1 MQAVKIG
8 PQFEADSQMGPLISA
23 TQRERVQGFVNRAQA
38 NGATIVTG
46 GGIPAG
52 FDRGYY
58 FEPTVICDA
67 DQKAEIIQ
75 AEAFGTVASS
85 NQALAKIYRPKRWA
99 ITRLPS
105 M

>member
-1 MQAVKIG
+1 MDYKLSPPVFTSSKA
-8 PQFEADSQMGPLISA
+8 A
-23 TQRERVQGFVNRAQA
+23 TAMSN
-38 NGATIVTG
+38 

-75 AEAFGTVASS
+75 AEVFGTVASS